1 MSSQK
6 FSVFLTQLAASLR
19 EEKGPELAYLLKPTS
34 EHGKA
39 LVKDFR
45 GNITVRLILS
55 PCTSLYLIHVCSG
68 SHYHTSK
75 AVLRALGMKLQS
87 NMS

>member
-6 FSVFLTQLAASLR
+6 FSVFLTQLAQALR

-45 GNITVRLILS
+45 GNITVCARQPCVVLWLIDFVSEAL
-55 PCTSLYLIHVCSG
+55 V
-68 SHYHTSK
+68 
-75 AVLRALGMKLQS
+75 VLL
-87 NMS
+87 